1 MKKQERLAKLKLDAA
16 NIQKLIVEL
25 ESKGE
30 RFKPEIGGEFW
41 YNCESG
47 NPHQVSMADPIFL
60 ENCYNNFNC
69 YETKALATKA
79 AVMMKRSNAL
89 IMVCLMVDPDFTPDY
104 KSGNK
109 LHYSFEFVHETTGS
123 KAYWNY
129 RNSYSVDRGPCVG
142 TEAKFEEAAALLKDW
157 GVE

>member
-47 NPHQVSMADPIFL
+47 NPHRVSMADPIFL
-60 ENCYNNFNC
+60 ENCYNKFNC
-69 YETKALATKA
+69 YETEALATKA

-89 IMVCLMVDPDFTPDY
+89 IMVCLMVDPDFVPDY
-104 KSGNK
+104 LSGNQ
-109 LHYSFEFVHETTGS
+109 EIT
-123 KAYWNY
+123 Y
-129 RNSYSVDRGPCVG
+129 RGCHGPCVS
-142 TEAKFEEAAALLKDW
+142 TQEKWEEAAGLLTEW
-157 GVE
+157 RIE